1 MQENQST
8 TKMLMVPLRG
18 VSVYPNML
26 IHLDVGREASI
37 QAFQQAMER
46 DEPIYLVTQRNQAE
60 DPEMEDL
67 FPMGTHLQRAPG
79 DPPARAACFACWRR
93 ETAAAS
99 TWPLSW
105 RMAVAMP
112 R

>member
-67 FPMGTHLQRAPG
+67 FPMGTISSVRQVIRLPG
-79 DPPARAACFACWRR
+79 GCFACWRR
-93 ETAAAS
+93 ETAAPG